1 MKVSRRGLFSLEF
14 NDQHT
19 DLSRYYID
27 AGILLLPL
35 VCAGPL
41 ESLRHLKKEINE
53 ARKGSECGMVVDGF
67 KDVKEGDQI
76 VSITKVERAQ
86 QL

>member
-1 MKVSRRGLFSLEF
+1 MFRDR
-14 NDQHT
+14 T
-19 DLSRYYID
+19 TID
-27 AGILLLPL
+27 RAPININSFMNILTMEYL
-35 VCAGPL
+35 VCTGPL

-76 VSITKVERAQ
+76 VSITKVEKAQ